1 MRIVLAD
8 NQPER
13 SETIR
18 RVLLGEGLACDAGD
32 VVPYADLPV
41 RLAGVKPDLVLVTCN
56 GAPDDAIAAI
66 RMAHETTGVPILA
79 VGQQATVEVIR
90 EAMRAGACEFLQLNA
105 IRFEL
110 SQALAKIE
118 AEGRL
123 PSRRGTLIAVFSP
136 NGGVGVSTTAVN
148 LAARLA
154 QEMPDQVALID
165 LNPAP
170 SDLALLLDVDP
181 LHTLGDLCAMSQ
193 RLDRKMLEGTMV
205 RHASGVRVL
214 AQAGYPADGG
224 SPENLLSPAVVRQL
238 CTLARRS
245 FATTILDLAHTLHE
259 CQLEAMRL
267 SNLVALI
274 ARPDVP
280 GLRRARWALD
290 AAAAKGVARDR
301 FRLVLNCYGRS
312 GQVHPA
318 KVEEILGIQ
327 VFQQIPED
335 HRAVHLAANRGVP
348 LVELSRLSRISRSFS
363 SFARSV
369 QSA

>member
-8 NQPER
+8 NQPAR
-13 SETIR
+13 SEMIR
-18 RVLLGEGLACDAGD
+18 RVLLGEGLACEAGD
-32 VVPYADLPV
+32 VVPYAGLPV
-41 RLAGVKPDLVLVTCN
+41 RLAGAKPDLVLVTCN
-56 GAPDDAIAAI
+56 GQRDEAIAAI
-66 RMAHETTGVPILA
+66 RMAHAATPAPILA
-79 VGQQATVEVIR
+79 VGQDATAEIIR
-90 EAMRAGACEFLQLNA
+90 EAMRAGACEFLRLDA
-105 IRFEL
+105 IRTEL
-110 SQALAKIE
+110 PEALIKIE
-118 AEGRL
+118 AEGQT
-123 PSRRGTLIAVFSP
+123 PSRRGTVISVFSP

-154 QEMPDQVALID
+154 KELPDQVALID

-170 SDLALLLDVDP
+170 SDLALLLDLDP
-181 LHTLGDLCAMSQ
+181 QHTLDQLCAASE
-193 RLDRKMLEGTMV
+193 RLDRKMLEGAMV
-205 RHASGVRVL
+205 RHRSGVRVL
-214 AQAGYPADGG
+214 AQAGYPADGE
-224 SPENLLSPAVVRQL
+224 SPQDLLTASVVRQL
-238 CTLARRS
+238 CTLARRT
-245 FATTILDLAHTLHE
+245 FATTILDLAHTLQE

-290 AAAAKGVARDR
+290 AAAARGVARDR

-312 GQVHPA
+312 GQVDQDKIEA
-318 KVEEILGIQ
+318 ILGIQ

-335 HRAVHLAANRGVP
+335 HRAVQLAANRGVP

-363 SFARSV
+363 TLARSV